1 MPLQMCDNVALR
13 VRPGKART
21 PLHALIR
28 LIHKTQS
35 GCDHPMCPADALT
48 EVAQQMKALEA
59 RLLPGPIVKQ
69 ASGNP
74 FAELEPGHEATSTVS
89 QLSSPASS
97 PVQWQA
103 SGGAVGF

>member
-1 MPLQMCDNVALR
+1 MTPLQALTD
-13 VRPGKART
+13 K
-21 PLHALIR
+21 PL
-28 LIHKTQS
+28 
-35 GCDHPMCPADALT
+35 CPPDALT

-74 FAELEPGHEATSTVS
+74 FAELEPGHDAASTVS

-97 PVQWQA
+97 PVRWQA
-103 SGGAVGF
+103 SGGAAVS